1 MVDRAPRTG
10 VIWSGSTSARV
21 RPWANDPARAFL
33 IIMGSH
39 GLETRMPDPA
49 VLNQWLTTLADW
61 GYRSVRTNALAP
73 GVASALDDMGFVT
86 GQELVLLCLDHPD
99 RPRFDIPADVTPE
112 PMRAARRRIG
122 RPSFAG
128 ILDLDRV
135 AFGDEWRMDAS
146 SFSDAMGATRRSRL
160 LVSRTAGSIDGFALV
175 GASDDNGYL
184 QRLAVHPAARRTGV
198 ASRLVAAAIEWSWSH
213 GCVRTVVNTEKDNT
227 AALSLYGSTGFR
239 PMDHGLR
246 VMERD
251 LS

>member
-21 RPWANDPARAFL
+21 RPWANDPSRAFL

-39 GLETRMPDPA
+39 GAEARMPDSDT
-49 VLNQWLTTLADW
+49 LEQWMGTLSSW

-73 GVASALDDMGFVT
+73 AVSAALRGVGFAT
-86 GQELVLLCLDHPD
+86 SQELVLLSHDHRE
-99 RPRFDIPADVTPE
+99 RPRFEIPSDVAPE
-112 PMRAARRRIG
+112 PMRAARRRVG
-122 RPSFAG
+122 RPAFAG

-135 AFGDEWRMDAS
+135 AFGDEWRMDAP

-160 LVSRTAGSIDGFALV
+160 LVSRAGGAIDGFALV
-175 GASDDNGYL
+175 GASDDSGYL
-184 QRLAVHPAARRTGV
+184 QRLAVHPSSRRTGV
-198 ASRLVAAAIEWSWSH
+198 ASRLVAASIEWSWAH
-213 GCVRTVVNTEKDNT
+213 GCVRTVVNTETVNV
-227 AALSLYGSTGFR
+227 AALSLYKSMGFA

-251 LS
+251 LA